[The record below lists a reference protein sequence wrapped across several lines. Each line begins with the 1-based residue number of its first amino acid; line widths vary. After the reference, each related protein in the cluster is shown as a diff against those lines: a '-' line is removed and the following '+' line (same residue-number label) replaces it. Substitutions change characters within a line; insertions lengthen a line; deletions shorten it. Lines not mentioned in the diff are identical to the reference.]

1 MTKKSKKLLNP
12 ITDMSSSRDCKGC
25 SASHRQNH

>member
-1 MTKKSKKLLNP
+1 MTCRYVMDAKLAW
-12 ITDMSSSRDCKGC
+12 SGC